1 MVKDRG
7 RAFTVLRSLVGT
19 GGEDTRCLPS
29 QDQKGRIR
37 TYQLAGSFISLALI
51 VLLGSK
57 IEWLPFPYVLYCGKY
72 FGHSLIRE
80 TYARLKLVVAMVFA
94 RPPIAWPMIIYDEC
108 YN

>member
-29 QDQKGRIR
+29 QDQQGRIR
-37 TYQLAGSFISLALI
+37 TYQLAGSFISLVLI

-57 IEWLPFPYVLYCGKY
+57 IESESPSGPKVTSPEL
-72 FGHSLIRE
+72 S
-80 TYARLKLVVAMVFA
+80 A
-94 RPPIAWPMIIYDEC
+94 IYI
-108 YN
+108 